1 MENEPSLPT
10 TTQASSIPKMRKG
23 EEVARAKIKSALPS
37 LIKALK
43 LLDSD
48 DAVEA
53 NTRILV
59 NKILVEAL
67 GYNQFEELTAE
78 YMVHGDY
85 ADIGIRVDKQIEAF
99 VEVKRIK
106 QKLKPA
112 HLRQVESY
120 ALKDGVDWAILT
132 NGREWQVYHLKL
144 QPHEECELTLI
155 FTVDLLDEQTKPREM
170 QEKLFYISKYALSKG
185 KLSELW
191 KTRDATSAQ
200 SLRNAIFSKTV
211 LNGIRLEVRRNTKQN
226 VEFEELRR
234 SLETLFKS

>member
-1 MENEPSLPT
+1 M
-10 TTQASSIPKMRKG
+10 
-23 EEVARAKIKSALPS
+23 
-37 LIKALK
+37 
-43 LLDSD
+43 LDAD

-53 NTRILV
+53 NTRVLVNAILV
-59 NKILVEAL
+59 DAL
-67 GYNQFEELTAE
+67 GYSQFEELTAE

-85 ADIGIRVDKQIEAF
+85 ADIGIRINKQIEAF
-99 VEVKRIK
+99 IEVKRIK

-132 NGREWQVYHLKL
+132 NGREWQVYHLKP

-155 FTVDLLDEQTKPREM
+155 FTVDLLNEETKSKEM
-170 QEKLFYISKYALSKG
+170 QEKLFFISKYGLSKG

-191 KTRDATSAQ
+191 KTRDATSPQ
-200 SLRNAIFSKTV
+200 SLRNAIFSQTV

-226 VEFEELRR
+226 VESEELKRAI
-234 SLETLFKS
+234 EALFKG